1 MRPSEL
7 IEHISI
13 LHIVM
18 VMQANLKNRCSP
30 KEVILF
36 VFRSLGQ
43 PHVITRCLGAPY
55 EVMHKFEI
63 LLEYIIQIGDV
74 IILFMRNLYYFQY
87 YGKVSIL
94 DPTAC

>member
-1 MRPSEL
+1 M
-7 IEHISI
+7 
-13 LHIVM
+13 
-18 VMQANLKNRCSP
+18 
-30 KEVILF
+30 
-36 VFRSLGQ
+36 
-43 PHVITRCLGAPY
+43 ITRCLGAPY